1 MRRNTMEE
9 PFKPLSLSIKE
20 LFGNADAL
28 YKIPQYQ
35 RPYKWEDEQVEKLWD
50 DVYESFENGDEN
62 YFLGSIITAKPR
74 DNEKSAYIDVVDGQ
88 QRLTTLMI
96 MFCVIR
102 DLYPDINAEK
112 SDENHFAVDI
122 DTIRASIAL
131 YGKSNRLKLFTHR
144 QHQSDFEELIIKG
157 DTKELK
163 KPYKYQVRSDE
174 EPRYKFINTSFIFRK
189 KLEDL
194 GQENSEKI
202 IDYLFNQVKIIRI
215 DCKNREFAIRLFQVL
230 NDRGMD
236 LTAADL
242 IKSFLIERLYN
253 TYKNDRDTSKIKEE
267 QFISDWREME
277 QSIKNSDISLND
289 LFIIYEY
296 HILGQNPKKSL
307 YDELQNAFADKD
319 PNQII
324 SDIKQFAHTYFK
336 EIYEADDKVLYSFR
350 YIRWN
355 MYWKSILLTALHTGY
370 PDYEKLKKQLRRFYY
385 LYWIAGKTLSQ
396 IKQTSFNLIK
406 WVKEKKN
413 ISEIEVELNK
423 KITADGI
430 ESLAIRNLSSEQLAT
445 EVWIKPLLLLM
456 EYNVTDS
463 SKLSFIKLNNDL
475 HLEHILP
482 VKYEKYPEWNH
493 ITKDVSAKWLNSA
506 GNITLLSGAKNIEAS
521 NNPFNVKME
530 VYKGKGKYDKKN
542 DKITAFLITQ
552 CILKDYEV
560 NKYLGN
566 WTLEAMIDRW
576 KWFLEESQEILNIDL
591 NEAVEKHQPEL
602 V

>member
-1 MRRNTMEE
+1 MEE

-20 LFGNADAL
+20 LFGNADSL
-28 YKIPQYQ
+28 YKIPRYQ
-35 RPYKWEDEQVEKLWD
+35 RPYKWEDEQVDKLWD

-62 YFLGSIITAKPR
+62 YFLGSIITAKPW
-74 DNEKSAYIDVVDGQ
+74 DDEKSAYVDVVDGQ
-88 QRLTTLMI
+88 QRMTTLMI

-102 DLYPDINAEK
+102 DLYPTINAEK
-112 SDENHFAVDI
+112 FDENQLAVDI
-122 DTIRASIAL
+122 ATIRDSIAL
-131 YGKSNRLKLFTHR
+131 HDRANRLKLFTHP

-174 EPRYKFINTSFIFRK
+174 EPKYKFINTSFLFRK

-253 TYKNDRDTSKIKEE
+253 RYKNDTDTSKIKEE

-277 QSIKNSDISLND
+277 QTIKNSDISLND

-370 PDYEKLKKQLRRFYY
+370 PDYEELKRQLRRFYY

-406 WVKEKKN
+406 WVKEKKP

-530 VYKGKGKYDKKN
+530 VYKGKGKYDEKN

-552 CILKDYEV
+552 RILKDYEV

-576 KWFLEESQEILNIDL
+576 KWFLMESQEILNIDL

>member
-1 MRRNTMEE
+1 MEE

-20 LFGNADAL
+20 LFGNADSL
-28 YKIPQYQ
+28 YKIPRYQ
-35 RPYKWEDEQVEKLWD
+35 RPYKWEDEQVDKLWD

-62 YFLGSIITAKPR
+62 YFLGSIITAKPW
-74 DNEKSAYIDVVDGQ
+74 DDEKSAYVDVVDGQ
-88 QRLTTLMI
+88 QRMTTLMI

-102 DLYPDINAEK
+102 DLYPTINAEK
-112 SDENHFAVDI
+112 FDENQLAVDI
-122 DTIRASIAL
+122 ATIRDSIAL
-131 YGKSNRLKLFTHR
+131 HDRANRLKLFTHP

-174 EPRYKFINTSFIFRK
+174 EPKYKFINTSFLFRK

-253 TYKNDRDTSKIKEE
+253 RYKNDTDTSKIKEE

-277 QSIKNSDISLND
+277 QTIKNSDISLND

-370 PDYEKLKKQLRRFYY
+370 PDYEELKKQLRRFYY

-406 WVKEKKN
+406 WVKEKKP

-530 VYKGKGKYDKKN
+530 VYKGKGKYDEKN

-552 CILKDYEV
+552 RILKDYEV

-576 KWFLEESQEILNIDL
+576 KWFLMESQEILNIDL

>member
-1 MRRNTMEE
+1 MEE

-20 LFGNADAL
+20 LFGNADSL
-28 YKIPQYQ
+28 YKIPRYQ
-35 RPYKWEDEQVEKLWD
+35 RPYKWEDEQVDKLWD

-62 YFLGSIITAKPR
+62 YFLGSIITAKPW
-74 DNEKSAYIDVVDGQ
+74 DDEKSAYVDVVDGQ
-88 QRLTTLMI
+88 QRMTTLMI

-112 SDENHFAVDI
+112 SDENLFAVDI
-122 DTIRASIAL
+122 DTIQASIAL
-131 YGKSNRLKLFTHR
+131 YGKSNRLKLFTHP

-157 DTKELK
+157 NTKELK

-174 EPRYKFINTSFIFRK
+174 EPKYKFINTSFLFRK

-194 GQENSEKI
+194 GQENSGKI

-253 TYKNDRDTSKIKEE
+253 RYKNDTDTSKIKEE

-277 QSIKNSDISLND
+277 QTIKNSDISLND

-406 WVKEKKN
+406 WVKGKKP

-423 KITADGI
+423 KIAADGI
-430 ESLAIRNLSSEQLAT
+430 ESLAIRNFSSEQLAT

-530 VYKGKGKYDKKN
+530 IYKGKGKYDEKN
-542 DKITAFLITQ
+542 DKITAFLISQ
-552 CILKDYEV
+552 SILKDYEV
-560 NKYLGN
+560 NKYQGY
-566 WTLEAMIDRW
+566 WTLEAIIDRW
-576 KWFLEESQEILNIDL
+576 KWFLMESQEILNIDL

>member
-1 MRRNTMEE
+1 MEE

-20 LFGNADAL
+20 LFGNTDAL

-74 DNEKSAYIDVVDGQ
+74 DNEKSAYVDVVDGQ

-96 MFCVIR
+96 LFCVIR

-122 DTIRASIAL
+122 DTIQASIAL
-131 YGKSNRLKLFTHR
+131 FGKSNRLKLFTHR
-144 QHQSDFEELIIKG
+144 QHQSDFEELIING

-163 KPYKYQVRSDE
+163 KPYKYQVRYDE
-174 EPRYKFINTSFIFRK
+174 EPKYKFINTSFIFRK

-194 GQENSEKI
+194 GQENSENI

-242 IKSFLIERLYN
+242 IKSFLLERLYN
-253 TYKNDRDTSKIKEE
+253 TYKNDTDTSKIKEE

-370 PDYEKLKKQLRRFYY
+370 PDYEELKKQLRRFYY

-406 WVKEKKN
+406 WVKGKKP

-530 VYKGKGKYDKKN
+530 VYKGKGKYGEKN

-552 CILKDYEV
+552 HILKDYEV
-560 NKYLGN
+560 NKYQGN
-566 WTLEAMIDRW
+566 WTLEAMIARW
-576 KWFLEESQEILNIDL
+576 KWFFTESQDILDIDL
-591 NEAVEKHQPEL
+591 NEAIEKHQPEL